1 MNRPV
6 TFCRLALADNH
17 RSLFT
22 LLLLC
27 LLSLCCASPAL
38 AQKTSDERVALVIGN
53 ADYSFSPLTNPKN
66 DAVGMADLL
75 TQAGFQV
82 SRNLNVD
89 RVALKAAVEQ
99 FGKQLKSPSVKFA
112 IFYYAGHGVQ
122 LDWRNYL
129 IPVDA
134 KVRSAEDVK
143 AQSVDVSELLRFM
156 DEAKDKSFLVI
167 LDACRDDPFGGSYKA
182 SNKGLSQ
189 FDGPVGSLL
198 AYSTSPGNV
207 AMDGTGN
214 NGLYTS
220 HLLRELSVRN
230 AKLEDAFKRV
240 RLNVRLESGGK
251 QIPWESTSLEED
263 IYLFKSEAKKL
274 SETEQETLIEK
285 EVTAWRKIKTNTDPK
300 ALANFIREFPSG
312 STSELAQSRLNR
324 LLAGLSSKKAE
335 ADSKAEAQ
343 AASDRA
349 NKAAAAAALAAQ
361 AEKAQAAQL
370 AKAAA
375 AEQAAQ
381 EAQAVRTAAAEQAAQ
396 AAKVAQAAQAE
407 KAAREASARAEGLRV
422 AEARA
427 QQLKLELAQAAQAE
441 TQRLEN
447 YRLAQA
453 QQLKLL
459 QEAERLDRQ
468 KRAEEA
474 ALAAST
480 EARQESERL
489 AAMAARKQADARM
502 ATEREAAAQ
511 LAQSEEQR
519 KQEELRR
526 EQARTEEARRATEQL
541 AALKLAAEKARL
553 TEQQEAQ
560 RLAQLQQ
567 EAARVAAQQEAAQ
580 KESARVAAAAMAAA
594 SAKPAEAVA
603 VAAIAV
609 ATAPAA
615 PATVLLASVEPLQG
629 GVALAATP
637 FFLGSNIFARQYA
650 PGDDFGFRVIDRA
663 NHKENPLNM
672 RVTSVDLENERVEFN
687 DGEYSSDLMGN
698 ITRNL
703 RGNLDQP
710 RQFYPAELYIGKRWK
725 TQFKQT
731 RPSGMVYTFKY
742 DLKVV
747 AKETVT
753 VPAGTFDTYKIEAR
767 GFNIEIGANLQ
778 RNIWVAAGIHADIV
792 HETFV
797 RLRNGRIDQD
807 DRQELVRYNVPGT
820 RMASGA
826 N

>member
-1 MNRPV
+1 MDR
-6 TFCRLALADNH
+6 TITHCRLALAGAY
-17 RSLFT
+17 RSLVA

-27 LLSLCCASPAL
+27 TLCCNPVL
-38 AQKTSDERVALVIGN
+38 AQKASDERVALVIGN
-53 ADYSFSPLTNPKN
+53 ADYSSSPLTNPKN

-75 TQAGFQV
+75 AQAGFQV

-89 RVALKAAVEQ
+89 RAALKAAVEQ
-99 FGKQLKSPSVKFA
+99 FGRQLKSPSVKFA

-156 DEAKDKSFLVI
+156 DQAKDKSFLVI
-167 LDACRDDPFGGSYKA
+167 LDACRDDPFGSSYKA

-207 AMDGTGN
+207 AMDGSGN

-263 IYLFKSEAKKL
+263 IYLFRSEAKKL
-274 SETEQETLIEK
+274 SESEQETLIEK
-285 EVTAWRKIKTNTDPK
+285 EVSAWRKIKTNTDPRV
-300 ALANFIREFPSG
+300 LAHFIREFPSG

-324 LLAGLSSKKAE
+324 LMAGLSSKKAE
-335 ADSKAEAQ
+335 AESKAAAQ
-343 AASDRA
+343 AAADRA
-349 NKAAAAAALAAQ
+349 AKAAAAAALAEQVAQ
-361 AEKAQAAQL
+361 AQAAQA

-381 EAQAVRTAAAEQAAQ
+381 AAQIAQAARAAAAEQAAQ
-396 AAKVAQAAQAE
+396 AAKMAQAAQAE
-407 KAAREASARAEGLRV
+407 KTAREASARAEALRV
-422 AEARA
+422 AEVHA
-427 QQLKLELAQAAQAE
+427 QQLKREQEQAAQAE
-441 TQRLEN
+441 AQRQEN
-447 YRLAQA
+447 FRIARAQR
-453 QQLKLL
+453 QQRV
-459 QEAERLDRQ
+459 QEAELLDRQ
-468 KRAEEA
+468 KLAQEA

-480 EARQESERL
+480 ATRLESERL
-489 AAMAARKQADARM
+489 VALAARRQADAQL
-502 ATEREAAAQ
+502 AAEREAAAQ
-511 LAQSEEQR
+511 LARAEEQR
-519 KQEELRR
+519 KQEALRL
-526 EQARTEEARRATEQL
+526 EQARTEEARRVTEQL
-541 AALKLAAEKARL
+541 AALKLAGEKARL
-553 TEQQEAQ
+553 AEQQEAQ
-560 RLAQLQQ
+560 RLALLQQ
-567 EAARVAAQQEAAQ
+567 EAARVAAQQEAARVVAQ
-580 KESARVAAAAMAAA
+580 QEAARVAAQEAARLATVQREADAARL
-594 SAKPAEAVA
+594 
-603 VAAIAV
+603 AA
-609 ATAPAA
+609 AA
-615 PATVLLASVEPLQG
+615 PAVLLASADAESAS
-629 GVALAATP
+629 GVTLAATP
-637 FFLGSNIFARQYA
+637 FYLGSNLFARQYA

-663 NHKENPLNM
+663 NHNEKPLNM

-687 DGEYSSDLMGN
+687 EGEYSSDLMGN

-731 RPSGMVYTFKY
+731 RPSGTVYTFKY

-753 VPAGTFDTYKIEAR
+753 VPAGRFETYKIEAR
-767 GFNIEIGANLQ
+767 GFNMEIGANLQ

-807 DRQELVRYNVPGT
+807 DRQELVRYVVPGN
-820 RMASGA
+820 RMASSV

>member
-1 MNRPV
+1 MDR
-6 TFCRLALADNH
+6 TFSYCRLTLTRTYRPLAA
-17 RSLFT
+17 

-27 LLSLCCASPAL
+27 TLCCSPVL
-38 AQKTSDERVALVIGN
+38 AQKASDERVALVIGN
-53 ADYSFSPLTNPKN
+53 ADYRFSPLTNPKN

-89 RVALKAAVEQ
+89 RASLKAAVEQ

-134 KVRSAEDVK
+134 NVRSAEDVK

-156 DEAKDKSFLVI
+156 DQAKDKSFLVI

-207 AMDGTGN
+207 AMDGSGN

-263 IYLFKSEAKKL
+263 IYLFRSEAKKL
-274 SETEQETLIEK
+274 SESEQETLIEK
-285 EVTAWRKIKTNTDPK
+285 EVSAWRKIKTNTDPK
-300 ALANFIREFPSG
+300 VLAQFIREFPSG

-335 ADSKAEAQ
+335 ADTKAEAQ
-343 AASDRA
+343 AAADRA
-349 NKAAAAAALAAQ
+349 AKAAAAAALAAQ
-361 AEKAQAAQL
+361 VAQAQAAQA

-381 EAQAVRTAAAEQAAQ
+381 AAQIAQAARAAAAEQAAQ

-407 KAAREASARAEGLRV
+407 KTAREASARAEALRV
-422 AEARA
+422 AEVHA
-427 QQLKLELAQAAQAE
+427 QQIKREQEQAAQAE
-441 TQRLEN
+441 AQRQENFRIARAQRL
-447 YRLAQA
+447 QHM
-453 QQLKLL
+453 
-459 QEAERLDRQ
+459 QEAELLDRQ
-468 KRAEEA
+468 KLAQEA

-480 EARQESERL
+480 ATRLESERL
-489 AAMAARKQADARM
+489 AALAARKQADARL
-502 ATEREAAAQ
+502 AAEREAAAQ
-511 LAQSEEQR
+511 LARAEEQR
-519 KQEELRR
+519 KQEALRL
-526 EQARTEEARRATEQL
+526 EQARTEEARRVTEQL
-541 AALKLAAEKARL
+541 AALKLAGEKARL
-553 TEQQEAQ
+553 AEQQEAQ
-560 RLAQLQQ
+560 RLALLQQ
-567 EAARVAAQQEAAQ
+567 EAARVAAQQEAARVVAQ
-580 KESARVAAAAMAAA
+580 QEAARLAAQEAARLATVQREADAARLAAAA
-594 SAKPAEAVA
+594 PA
-603 VAAIAV
+603 
-609 ATAPAA
+609 
-615 PATVLLASVEPLQG
+615 VLLASADAASAS
-629 GVALAATP
+629 GVTLAATP
-637 FFLGSNIFARQYA
+637 FYLGSNLFARQYA
-650 PGDDFGFRVIDRA
+650 PGDDFGYRVIDRA
-663 NHKENPLNM
+663 NHNEKPLNM

-731 RPSGMVYTFKY
+731 RPSGTVYTFKY

-753 VPAGTFDTYKIEAR
+753 VPAGRFETYKIEAR
-767 GFNIEIGANLQ
+767 GFNMEIGANLQ

-807 DRQELVRYNVPGT
+807 DRQELVRYVVPGN
-820 RMASGA
+820 RMASSV